1 MMSDAYIAM
10 ARDGTPWSRQLPKWI
25 PYTLP
30 NRETLIITIP
40 PHMEDDPRGAE
51 RRIFERVPYIQ
62 PGS

>member
-1 MMSDAYIAM
+1 
-10 ARDGTPWSRQLPKWI
+10 LPKWI